1 MSVRK
6 PPANL
11 ARPNVVTFEAGALLE
26 RIHDQSYRPNEFNPC
41 NGAPT
46 RFAPIQAVQGDCV
59 PALYAGDT
67 LESAIYETI
76 FHDIP
81 AEARRKTVPRMLVEG
96 RAHGQLEVLRDLKLA
111 WLRGPDLKK
120 WRISRDSLTM
130 TSPKRYPATA
140 RWAEAIHHQYPEV
153 EGLIWTSNQC
163 DPDTAYLFFG
173 DRVAATDFR
182 VVRVRDGRLDAGFLS
197 DVRQAG
203 RRSGITIMV

>member
-11 ARPNVVTFEAGALLE
+11 AGPSVGTFVVTFEAGALLE
-26 RIHDQSYRPNEFNPC
+26 RIHDRNYRPNEFNPC
-41 NGAPT
+41 NGAPP
-46 RFAPIQAVQGDCV
+46 RFGPIQDLQGDCV
-59 PALYAGDT
+59 PSLYAGDT

-81 AEARRKTVPRMLVEG
+81 AEA
-96 RAHGQLEVLRDLKLA
+96 
-111 WLRGPDLKK
+111 
-120 WRISRDSLTM
+120 
-130 TSPKRYPATA
+130 A

-173 DRVAATDFR
+173 DRVASTDFR

-203 RRSGITIMV
+203 RRSGITITV